1 MRNKLTPAKTPLPK
15 FASDKQAAEYFENHS
30 VAGIWD
36 QLPEARRVVR
46 ATTKTFEKPV
56 SSDEIAAKASRG
68 EDICAYFSNKFTV
81 ARPVRRVNVDLSQAD
96 VLENS
101 TRGRR
106 GSTSAGKR

>member
-56 SSDEIAAKASRG
+56 SSDEIAAKASKT
-68 EDICAYFSNKFTV
+68 F
-81 ARPVRRVNVDLSQAD
+81 PL
-96 VLENS
+96 
-101 TRGRR
+101 
-106 GSTSAGKR
+106 TSATSSPWPGRFGG